1 MAIDSLSWRMAT
13 GVRISALSLG
23 LLIGEALPL
32 SAQVNDQREDGNSAR
47 YDAMFGTPNPYTPT
61 PPTNVFATTP
71 GQEQQV
77 PRSQFIVNG
86 LAPFFFNS
94 NAEAM
99 ASPAG
104 GTNSAEFSPIVGA
117 SWSTPVFDL
126 PFKFTGTARA
136 EFERFTQAPNA
147 DFDKVRLSARLQYV
161 DPDDDQAFSPYLSY
175 SPRWDFAPFYKSWFE
190 TRQDLTVGINKI
202 FNYDANF
209 RRVPFSGNTFAETT
223 WSLGVTVGFQR
234 RFTTPTP
241 GSWAV
246 FLVPSAS
253 YVISPQWNI
262 SLGAYMERRGFDF
275 YQGVSDEDWFIE
287 PIATLEFV
295 LPSRWFGSD
304 ANAALIGRPALD
316 FQVAYERNWSTL
328 AAFNYGQWTVGGALK
343 FGWRF

>member
-13 GVRISALSLG
+13 GVRIPALSLG
-23 LLIGEALPL
+23 LLIGGAMPL
-32 SAQVNDQREDGNSAR
+32 WAQINDPREDGNSAR
-47 YDAMFGTPNPYTPT
+47 YDAMFGTPNAYTPA

-77 PRSQFIVNG
+77 RRSQFIVNG
-86 LAPFFFNS
+86 LAPLFFNS

-104 GTNSAEFSPIVGA
+104 GTNSAEFSPIVGV

-126 PFKFTGTARA
+126 PFKFTGNARA
-136 EFERFTQAPNA
+136 ELDRFTQAPAA
-147 DFDKVRLSARLQYV
+147 DFDKLRLSARLQYV
-161 DPDDDQAFSPYLSY
+161 DADNDQAFSPYVSY
-175 SPRWDFAPFYKSWFE
+175 SPRWDFAPFYASWFE
-190 TRQDLTVGINKI
+190 TRQDVTVGINKI

-209 RRVPFSGNTFAETT
+209 RRVPFSGNTFAETA
-223 WSLGVTVGFQR
+223 WSFGMTVGFQR
-234 RFTTPTP
+234 RFATPTP
-241 GSWAV
+241 GSWAA

-253 YVISPQWNI
+253 YVISPQWNV

-275 YQGVSDEDWFIE
+275 FQGVADEDCFIE

-328 AAFNYGQWTVGGALK
+328 AVFNYEQWTVGAALK